1 MITELSILLL
11 SSTLAV
17 RWLAG
22 SKSAHA
28 WRLDLATVPLW
39 LLFYWQAGAW
49 GLLPLP
55 FVLGAISYRNLRLW
69 R

>member
-1 MITELSILLL
+1 MLTELSFLVLA
-11 SSTLAV
+11 STLTV

-22 SKSAHA
+22 SKNSHA
-28 WRLDLATVPLW
+28 WRLDLLTVPLW
-39 LLFYWQAGAW
+39 AYFYVSTDAW

>member
-1 MITELSILLL
+1 MINLSIVLLVV
-11 SSTLAV
+11 TLIV

-22 SKSAHA
+22 SKSAWA
-28 WRLDLATVPLW
+28 WRLDLASVPLW
-39 LLFYWQAGAW
+39 VYFYVATGAW